1 METLEKIKSK
11 FKDWFEKDPK
21 YDLVEL
27 KEIDVTEDPV
37 RPELSLEFRL
47 DYGRKIYGLHNES
60 KQLMAI
66 ICVTFC
72 SDVPDSVSQM
82 DAMSKDAWLQA
93 THRERQLGNVAVA
106 YTVWAK
112 MKGGGRHILNEIYK
126 KFKREHMINR
136 LVTLSP
142 KTEMARKF
150 HMSNGA
156 VEFRENK
163 DTINYEYDITL
174 EEWEARVQRVKDR
187 FKQTIWRLK

>member
-1 METLEKIKSK
+1 MEQLKKIKAR
-11 FKDWFEKDPK
+11 FADWFEKDPK

-27 KEIDVTEDPV
+27 TDIDVTEDPV
-37 RPELSLEFRL
+37 RPELDLAFRL
-47 DYGRKIYGLHNES
+47 NDGRKIYGLHNES

-66 ICVTFC
+66 ICVAFC
-72 SDVPDSVSQM
+72 SGVPSSVEEMS
-82 DAMSKDAWLQA
+82 AMSKDAWLQA
-93 THRERQLGNVAVA
+93 THRSGQLGNVAVA

-126 KFKREHMINR
+126 KFKREHVIDR

-156 VEFRENK
+156 VEFRENE

-174 EEWEARVQRVKDR
+174 EEWEARVQKVKDR
-187 FKQTIWRLK
+187 FKKITWRLH